1 MTVLLILFTLVLFLT
16 ADFFVQRK
24 RRTSEVLE
32 YEPMPSPGFGFQY
45 RPIPATTNL
54 VSNHTWVRR
63 NPDGSSLVGVDD
75 FLGRFIGSL
84 EEILLPEP
92 GSSLV
97 PARNEITLKSSGGA
111 LRLAAPV
118 QGRVVEVNEEVL
130 RNPSL
135 ARTDPYGRGWLMKIR
150 PASGTSMVHGSYIV
164 QKPMEWLAE
173 QKDLATKFFSSFTL
187 SPQLVTMQDGG
198 LPVEGL
204 LQNYDETVWTS
215 FQNTFATLHPVM
227 KETVK

>member
-1 MTVLLILFTLVLFLT
+1 MTVLLILFTLTLFLT

-24 RRTSEVLE
+24 RRTSEVPE
-32 YEPMPSPGFGFQY
+32 YQPLALPAFGLQY
-45 RPIPATTNL
+45 HPIPATTNL
-54 VSNHTWVRR
+54 VSNHTWIRR
-63 NPDGSSLVGVDD
+63 NPDGSSVIGVDD
-75 FLGRFIGSL
+75 FLGRLVGSL

-97 PARNEITLKSSGGA
+97 PARNEITLKSSGRA
-111 LRLAAPV
+111 LRLATPV
-118 QGRVVEVNEEVL
+118 QGRVVEVNEDVL

-150 PASGTSMVHGSYIV
+150 PASQTSMVPGSYIV

-187 SPQLVTMQDGG
+187 NPQLATMQDGG

-204 LQNYDETVWTS
+204 LQNYEEEVWTS
-215 FQNTFATLHPVM
+215 FQNTFATLHPVR